1 MTTGKLFRISECC
14 HQHDDWLLQ
23 TGKRQPV
30 GHGAV
35 RIGRGM
41 LNAALVD
48 AIRDGA
54 RTDRE
59 DFVIAEARHAGEPWY
74 DRLEE
79 VRDIHLVA
87 TADGEQVAYRLYR
100 DPAGDPRIAMPD
112 DSAVIAADDLEYRVT
127 IGAGAGGGG
136 EREAR
141 FATRQHFAF
150 SSRDPST
157 ASANVVLALAPD
169 RYADV
174 DQLASRA
181 TDTCY
186 TGADP
191 DSGMEDICDDG
202 FGDEDE
208 DEDLQ
213 DAWREECFRQQLR
226 HRWRKA
232 ARRARK
238 RAERR
243 STAGSG
249 STGRRRSPTR
259 RDEPGRCPAG
269 SGSDTLP
276 A

>member
-1 MTTGKLFRISECC
+1 MTTRKLFRVSDCC
-14 HQHDDWLLQ
+14 YQHDDWLLQ

-30 GHGAV
+30 GPGAV

-48 AIRDGA
+48 AIRAGA
-54 RTDRE
+54 RTGPE
-59 DFVIAEARHAGEPWY
+59 DFVIAEARHAGKTWY

-87 TADGEQVAYRLYR
+87 TANGEQAEYRLYR

-127 IGAGAGGGG
+127 IGAGGD

-169 RYADV
+169 NDADV
-174 DQLASRA
+174 DQLANRA

-186 TGADP
+186 TGDDA

-213 DAWREECFRQQLR
+213 DA
-226 HRWRKA
+226 
-232 ARRARK
+232 
-238 RAERR
+238 
-243 STAGSG
+243 
-249 STGRRRSPTR
+249 
-259 RDEPGRCPAG
+259 
-269 SGSDTLP
+269 
-276 A
+276 